1 MVLFGNFAI
10 AQAPGTVNGS
20 VVDPSGAVI
29 PGALIE
35 IESNGLRRTTVSGGT
50 GLFEFR
56 LLPLGTHRI
65 RVTAAGFQK
74 FERVIVAPAEI
85 RISLSLPE
93 STTSLSVKGNAPNAL
108 ETSSTARSS
117 VDQGLSS
124 KLPIRNQATGL
135 SEVVSNLAPGVA
147 SDGNGFFHPLGE
159 HADTAMSL
167 DNQPI
172 NDQQAKIFTN
182 QISVNTIATMD
193 IITGAPPA
201 EYGGKTSLILQVATK
216 SGLGERKPTGSLSAG
231 YGSFGTWSENAAVA
245 FGRQRWGNFLAAN
258 SSGGGRFL
266 DTPEF
271 RPIHAKGNSE
281 SVFDRIDLQ
290 PNDKDSLRLNL
301 TLGRSW
307 FQTPNSFDAEQ
318 ASQDQRSQI
327 RSINIAPGWMHLI
340 GPAALWSV
348 NPFFRQDEFGY
359 HPSRDPLEDL
369 SVTVSQKRRLNNFGI
384 RSDVSYSRGR
394 HTAKIGVSYWQ
405 TRLHE
410 SFRLGVTDPAFNSIC
425 LDANGEAVTNP
436 KLLDPEHCGPGG
448 YAVNPDLIPGII
460 QYDLSRGGK
469 LFEFDQRASI
479 KEAAAFAQDT
489 VTFGRLTIN
498 GGLRFDRY
506 RGLTNGNLLQP
517 RFGVA
522 YRVAQT
528 VFRLSYARLFETP
541 YNENLI
547 LANGTGS
554 ARNPFGTFRTTP
566 VETGKRNQFNAGIAQ
581 KIGTRLL
588 VDADYFWKFT
598 RNAYDFSSL
607 FNSPITFPIL
617 WRKSKIDGAAIR
629 VSLAPVHGIA
639 VDTTMGHVRSRF
651 FGPQTGGLIFTSQPS
666 SGVFRID
673 HAEEFQQ
680 TTHVRFQPKKDSPW
694 IVLTWRYNS
703 GLALPGVAPDYQSA
717 LQFTGD
723 EQAQMGL
730 YCGNAFASV
739 SRPIRSCA
747 ASQFGATRVRIPPPG
762 TQDDDR
768 NPTRVA
774 PRQLFDISAGTENLL
789 RRDSYR
795 VTLHLSAVNI
805 GNKVALYNFL
815 STFSGTHFVSPR
827 AYQAEIGFVF

>member
-1 MVLFGNFAI
+1 MVLFCNSTD
-10 AQAPGTVNGS
+10 AQTPGTLAGAVT
-20 VVDPSGAVI
+20 DPSGAVI
-29 PGALIE
+29 AGAKIK
-35 IESNGLRRTTVSGGT
+35 IESSGLRRTAVSGEAGH
-50 GLFEFR
+50 FEFR
-56 LLPLGTHRI
+56 LLPAGSHRI

-74 FERVIVAPAEI
+74 FERATVALGEI
-85 RISLSLPE
+85 RISLALEE
-93 STTSLSVKGNAPNAL
+93 STTSLSVEGNAPNAL

-117 VDQGLSS
+117 VDQGLSG

-135 SEVVSNLAPGVA
+135 SEVVGNLAPGVA

-167 DNQPI
+167 DNQPV

-201 EYGGKTSLILQVATK
+201 EYGGKTSLILQVTTK

-231 YGSFGTWSENAAVA
+231 YGSFGTWSENATIA
-245 FGRQRWGNFLAAN
+245 FGIRRWGNFIAAN

-266 DTPEF
+266 DTPEI
-271 RPIHAKGNSE
+271 RPVHAKGNSE
-281 SVFDRIDLQ
+281 SLFDRVDFQ
-290 PNDKDSLRLNL
+290 PNDRDSLRLNL

-307 FQTPNSFDAEQ
+307 FQTPNTFDAEN
-318 ASQDQRSQI
+318 ARQDQRSRI
-327 RSINIAPGWMHLI
+327 RSINVAPAWTRLLS
-340 GPAALWSV
+340 PAAIWSV
-348 NPFFRQDEFGY
+348 NPFFRMDEFAY
-359 HPSRDPLEDL
+359 YPSRNPLSDL
-369 SVTVSQKRRLNNFGI
+369 SASVSQKRRLSNYGI
-384 RSDVSYSRGR
+384 RSDVSYSHGR
-394 HTAKIGVSYWQ
+394 HTAKAGVNYWQ

-410 SFRLGVTDPAFNSIC
+410 AFRLGVTDPGINPVC
-425 LDANGEAVTNP
+425 LDGDGEGAAQCTTG
-436 KLLDPEHCGPGG
+436 L
-448 YAVNPDLIPGII
+448 NPDFVPEILP
-460 QYDLSRGGK
+460 YDLSRGGK
-469 LFEFDQRASI
+469 PFEFDQRATV
-479 KEAAAFAQDT
+479 KEAAAFVQDT
-489 VTFGRLTIN
+489 ITLGRLTVN

-506 RGLTNGNLLQP
+506 RGLSNGNLLQP

-528 VFRLSYARLFETP
+528 VFRLSYAKLFESP

-554 ARNPFGTFRTTP
+554 AQNPFGTFRTKP

-581 KIGTRLL
+581 KIGNRLL

-629 VSLAPVHGIA
+629 VSLAPLRGIA

-651 FGPQTGGLIFTSQPS
+651 FGPQTGGLIFTSQPG

-680 TTHVRFQPKKDSPW
+680 TTHLRYQPKKDSPW
-694 IVLTWRYNS
+694 IVVTWRYNS
-703 GLALPGVAPDYQSA
+703 GLALPGVAPDYESA
-717 LQFTGD
+717 LHFTGD

-730 YCGNAFASV
+730 FCGSVFAAV
-739 SRPIRSCA
+739 SKPIHSCPT
-747 ASQFGATRVRIPPPG
+747 SQFGATRVRIPPPG

-774 PRQLFDISAGTENLL
+774 PRQLFDISAGTENLI
-789 RRDSYR
+789 RRDTYR

-827 AYQAEIGFVF
+827 VYQAEIGFVF